1 MRLWGAMMIRLYENP
16 GWGSAIVELQLAFYG
31 MPHELVP
38 AGGVTDPVAVQKA
51 MAGVNPVGQ
60 VPALILPSGEVM
72 TETAA
77 ITLYLADLTGSDA
90 LVPGAAAAERAGFLR
105 WLIFLVAAVYP
116 SFAYGDV
123 PERFVPGTR
132 AAKFGHKVIAHRK
145 SMWRV
150 MEAEA
155 VQRGGP
161 YFLGSR
167 MTAIDFYLVC
177 MLRWTPGV
185 AWFQTETPIL
195 WRAAEQAAALPVL
208 AAVLKRNFG

>member
-1 MRLWGAMMIRLYENP
+1 MIRLYENP

-31 MPHELVP
+31 MAFELVP
-38 AGGVTDPVAVQKA
+38 AGGVTDPVQVQRA
-51 MAGVNPVGQ
+51 LAGVNPLAQ

-90 LVPGAAAAERAGFLR
+90 LVPGATAAERAGFLR

-123 PERFVPGTR
+123 PERFVPGTG
-132 AAKFGHKVIAHRK
+132 AAEFRQKVIDHRK

-155 VQRGGP
+155 VRRDGR
-161 YFLGSR
+161 YFLGRR

-177 MLRWTPGV
+177 MLRWTPGI
-185 AWFQTETPIL
+185 AWFQAETPNL
-195 WRAAEQAAALPVL
+195 WRAAERAAALPVL
-208 AAVLKRNFG
+208 AQVLTRNFG